1 MQFDRTKLHDL
12 ILYACSKCEPA
23 DLGAVKL
30 HKVLYFSD
38 MLFYAVVGSP
48 ITGATYRKRPF
59 GPTCD
64 QLLSALSELS
74 GSGQIR
80 VEEVNYFGYRKKQY
94 YTSGEVDCLRLSES
108 ERGVI
113 DQVIDF
119 VCKRNSA
126 KSVSEFSHN
135 RAWEL
140 AEFGEVLPYCS
151 VFQIFPT
158 QASQEAMEWAEAQ
171 ADAIAAEKSR
181 SDTLDY
187 VDFAAFRSR
196 VLESRRA

>member
-1 MQFDRTKLHDL
+1 MQFDRTKLQDL
-12 ILYACSKCEPA
+12 ILYACSKCEPG

-38 MLFYAVVGSP
+38 MLFYAVVGAP

-94 YTSGEVDCLRLSES
+94 APTGEIGCLRLSEL
-108 ERGVI
+108 ERGVV

-140 AEFGEVLPYCS
+140 AEFGEVLPYFS

-158 QASQEAMEWAEAQ
+158 QASQEAIEWAEAQ

-187 VDFAAFRSR
+187 VDFSAFRSR